1 MNDHI
6 KKKDLIEYVNFKKK
20 LLSIIIRSQFKMKGI
35 KFFTDKNFSQ
45 QLGYMYHEKNYS
57 IKAHYHN
64 FQSRKVTK
72 TNEVLFIKSGKVRI
86 DFYSSKKKY
95 VFSKVL
101 ARGDVILLVSGG
113 HGFKMLRKTEM
124 IEVKQGPYTKKSD
137 KKLIKQD
144 KIINYKIK

>member
-1 MNDHI
+1 MS
-6 KKKDLIEYVNFKKK
+6 KKNNLIEYVNFKKK
-20 LLSIIIRSQFKMKGI
+20 LLSIIIRNQFKKKGI

-45 QLGYMYHEKNYS
+45 QLGYMCHEKNYL

-86 DFYSSKKKY
+86 DFYSTKKKY
-95 VFSKVL
+95 VFSKIL
-101 ARGDVILLVSGG
+101 SCGDVILLVSGG
-113 HGFKMLRKTEM
+113 HGFKMLKKTEM

-137 KKLIKQD
+137 KKIIKHD
-144 KIINYKIK
+144 KIIKYKIK